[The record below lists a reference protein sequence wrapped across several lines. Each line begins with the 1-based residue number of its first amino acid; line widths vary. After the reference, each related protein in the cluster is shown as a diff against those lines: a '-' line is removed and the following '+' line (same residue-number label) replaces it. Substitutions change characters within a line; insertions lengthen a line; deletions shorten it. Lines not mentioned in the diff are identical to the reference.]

1 MSLKPLA
8 DCPANAVFLDAY
20 YASSNGTLVKISNAF
35 CIFENH
41 AGNIMWCHTESGI
54 PQEVVSNIIVIDVVL
69 FEQVVVL
76 VENFMVLQ
84 ITEVRPD
91 VSLVVRM
98 VATVGNYDYIIDWEF
113 KPSGSIKLG
122 VSYQLKKYFSN
133 NTTNTNK
140 SHNKFYNY

>member
-1 MSLKPLA
+1 M
-8 DCPANAVFLDAY
+8 
-20 YASSNGTLVKISNAF
+20 G
-35 CIFENH
+35 
-41 AGNIMWCHTESGI
+41 
-54 PQEVVSNIIVIDVVL
+54 
-69 FEQVVVL
+69 
-76 VENFMVLQ
+76 LQ

-133 NTTNTNK
+133 NTKNTNK
-140 SHNKFYNY
+140 PHNKFYNYWTSKFWL